1 MRHFNDKL
9 GIKKISPQQ
18 IMEIINNDKLIGI
31 KNDKSLRGVL
41 NRWMAA
47 GLITKDGSHYN
58 YHKDGLRGKP
68 LGLFIYDYLNM
79 SYAERMAFLE
89 Q

>member
-1 MRHFNDKL
+1 
-9 GIKKISPQQ
+9 
-18 IMEIINNDKLIGI
+18 
-31 KNDKSLRGVL
+31 
-41 NRWMAA
+41 MAA